1 MKAFPRKDAVEIDE
15 KGRQLPQLGMDLR
28 DYFAAKALQGLLACE
43 TNYDYDEETLKRN
56 DYSEYCKIFAESAYN
71 MADAMMEARK

>member
-28 DYFAAKALQGLLACE
+28 DYFAAKAMQALVTQQDWFNGDWHLEAGASYE
-43 TNYDYDEETLKRN
+43 
-56 DYSEYCKIFAESAYN
+56 I
-71 MADAMMEARK
+71 ADKMMEARK

>member
-28 DYFAAKALQGLLACE
+28 DYFAAKAMQLYIGNGQHHPDS
-43 TNYDYDEETLKRN
+43 T
-56 DYSEYCKIFAESAYN
+56 AEMAYKH
-71 MADAMMEARK
+71 ADAMIKARKL

>member
-28 DYFAAKALQGLLACE
+28 DYFAAQAIIAYWSKSDFIVSK
-43 TNYDYDEETLKRN
+43 TNA
-56 DYSEYCKIFAESAYN
+56 AEWAYE
-71 MADAMMEARK
+71 MADEMMEARK